1 MKKHTIKK
9 HIMNSNFLAR
19 FSFVVLLCL
28 TLNACVTAP
37 AYDYT
42 AFRAAQPVSIL
53 VLPPT
58 NLSPDVRASYS
69 LLAHMT
75 YPLAEAGYYVV
86 PVALMDAAF
95 KENGVH
101 NPDEAQSIPA
111 EKLRSIFGADA
122 ALYTEIT
129 EYGSSYKLV
138 MSETAVA
145 ARSRLVDLRTGVL
158 LWEGSARASSAEQRN
173 NNGGGLAGLLV
184 QALVEQVVNNI
195 VDNSHMYAGITSQR
209 LLLPRAAGV
218 LHGPRSPHYG
228 KETQK

>member
-1 MKKHTIKK
+1 MKSYTIKSQTRSK
-9 HIMNSNFLAR
+9 HFLAR
-19 FSFVVLLCL
+19 FASLVLMCL

-42 AFRAAQPVSIL
+42 ALRAAQPVSIL

-58 NLSPDVRASYS
+58 NLSPDVRASYA
-69 LLAHMT
+69 LLAQMT

-101 NPDEAQSIPA
+101 NPAEAQSISA
-111 EKLRSIFGADA
+111 EKLHAIFGADA

-129 EYGSSYKLV
+129 EYGSSYQLI

-145 ARSRLVDLRTGVL
+145 AHSRLVDLRSGML
-158 LWEGSARASSAEQRN
+158 LWEGNARASSAEQQSHN
-173 NNGGGLAGLLV
+173 NGGLAGLLV
-184 QALVEQVVNNI
+184 QALVDQVVNNI
-195 VDNSHMYAGITSQR
+195 MDQAYTYAGLTSQR
-209 LLLPRAAGV
+209 LLSPRPAG
-218 LHGPRSPHYG
+218 LLYGPRSPHYG
-228 KETQK
+228 KEVQK

>member
-1 MKKHTIKK
+1 M
-9 HIMNSNFLAR
+9 SPAFLSR
-19 FSFVVLLCL
+19 FGLIVLVCF

-37 AYDYT
+37 TYDYT
-42 AFRAAQPVSIL
+42 AYRAAQPVSIL
-53 VLPPT
+53 IMPPT
-58 NLSPDVRASYS
+58 NLSPDVKASYS
-69 LLAHMT
+69 LLAQMT

-101 NPDEAQSIPA
+101 NPDEAQAISA

-129 EYGSSYKLV
+129 EYGSSYKLI

-145 ARSRLVDLRTGVL
+145 ARSRLIDLRTGTL
-158 LWEGSARASSAEQRN
+158 LWEGQARASSAEQQN
-173 NNGGGLAGLLV
+173 NNSGGLAGLLV
-184 QALVEQVVNNI
+184 QAVVEQIVNNI
-195 VDNSHMYAGITSQR
+195 VDNSYTYAGITSKR
-209 LLLPRAAGV
+209 LLSPRPGGV
-218 LHGPRSPHYG
+218 LYGPRSPHYG